1 MKVKYTKETPR
12 KIQDYNEQE
21 LDLTAQDVED
31 VAEIFKTPLTGAYN
45 WDYTIQDN
53 RIAKLYELGKKL
65 NWNVSLDIDWDRPLI
80 VSDDIPAMFWDE
92 YPPYKNLNDDKKR
105 EFLRHR
111 GASQFSQFLHGEQG
125 ALLVASQLVSCAPTY
140 QAKLYAASQA
150 FDEARHVEAFN
161 RYIQERSKLMYPIGS
176 GLKSLLD
183 KILTDER
190 WDLKLIG
197 MQIII
202 EGSSFSS
209 F

>member
-80 VSDDIPAMFWDE
+80 VSDDIPEMFWDE
-92 YPPYKNLNDDKKR
+92 YPPYKNLKEDEKR
-105 EFLRHR
+105 EF
-111 GASQFSQFLHGEQG
+111 EQLG
-125 ALLVASQLVSCAPTY
+125 LLND
-140 QAKLYAASQA
+140 
-150 FDEARHVEAFN
+150 DE
-161 RYIQERSKLMYPIGS
+161 
-176 GLKSLLD
+176 KS
-183 KILTDER
+183 
-190 WDLKLIG
+190 
-197 MQIII
+197 
-202 EGSSFSS
+202 
-209 F
+209 